1 MIVKRLLVWIK
12 KPRNGFIFDKR
23 NTITCV
29 ASSLMVIFAIAWF
42 MLTAAI
48 AETLPATRG
57 EALTQTDLIRAQ
69 WWLIGGL
76 IGFVLIVGQGF
87 IIYVVNGVKQ
97 NVRDLFQLHS
107 KVLTVESHERI
118 DHSQLCAI
126 CRTANISL
134 RRRIGDREEHHGEEL

>member
-12 KPRNGFIFDKR
+12 KPRNGFVFDKR
-23 NTITCV
+23 STITCG
-29 ASSLMVIFAIAWF
+29 ASILMAAFSVAWF
-42 MLTAAI
+42 LMSAAI
-48 AETLPATRG
+48 ADTLPATKAD
-57 EALTQTDLIRAQ
+57 ALTQNDLIRAQ
-69 WWLIGGL
+69 WWVISGL
-76 IGFVLIVGQGF
+76 IGLVLIIGQGF

-118 DHSQLCAI
+118 DHSQLCAV

-134 RRRIGDREEHHGEEL
+134 RRRIGDREEHHGEKL